1 MGDSTVSTNE
11 SMIWCAK
18 TGELQSLKTLLK
30 EHPGKVNEQMN
41 GRSLLH
47 YAADAGNFD
56 VLKELVNNGANVNSK
71 DKFGLTPLL
80 AAIYEDHTDCVKY
93 LLEQVCARGL
103 LFNPEFTLFNNT
115 KTHLPSDYAH

>member
-1 MGDSTVSTNE
+1 MSDSASTNE

-30 EHPGKVNEQMN
+30 EVLIKYLKNDFYSINLFFFVQHPGKVNEQMN

-56 VLKELVNNGANVNSK
+56 VLKELVDNGANVNVNNRIQN
-71 DKFGLTPLL
+71 F
-80 AAIYEDHTDCVKY
+80 I
-93 LLEQVCARGL
+93 
-103 LFNPEFTLFNNT
+103 LFFII
-115 KTHLPSDYAH
+115 

>member
-1 MGDSTVSTNE
+1 MSDSVNTNE

-30 EHPGKVNEQMN
+30 EVKFIGKEFIIYSLHDDSFQNPGKVNEQMN

-56 VLKELVNNGANVNSK
+56 VLKELISHGANVNVRYSFSCHFLIEEK
-71 DKFGLTPLL
+71 KTLL
-80 AAIYEDHTDCVKY
+80 SSRVKIN
-93 LLEQVCARGL
+93 LI
-103 LFNPEFTLFNNT
+103 
-115 KTHLPSDYAH
+115 

>member
-1 MGDSTVSTNE
+1 
-11 SMIWCAK
+11 
-18 TGELQSLKTLLK
+18 
-30 EHPGKVNEQMN
+30 MN

-56 VLKELVNNGANVNSK
+56 ILKELINNGANVNVNNLNRTVSLDLTKSFFFTFQSK

-93 LLEQVCARGL
+93 LLEQVSIYIFFFILENA
-103 LFNPEFTLFNNT
+103 LF
-115 KTHLPSDYAH
+115 

>member
-1 MGDSTVSTNE
+1 MSDSMATTNE

-47 YAADAGNFD
+47 YAADAGNYD
-56 VLKELVNNGANVNSK
+56 VLKELVDNGANVNSN

-93 LLEQVCARGL
+93 LLEQVSVLVC
-103 LFNPEFTLFNNT
+103 P
-115 KTHLPSDYAH
+115 